1 MAQLSTWA
9 SFPRFDVFSWPR
21 LSKVALSMTD
31 QALSVGGMFIVNVAL
46 ARTQTKEEYGTFVL
60 SYSVFT
66 FLAALHNSAILDPYT
81 VFGSGR
87 YHARCAEYFRLMARS
102 NALVA
107 LLLSLCLLCCCAL
120 LHWLSPRLVSG
131 ALVGLGLTIGFLLT
145 GLFVRRSFYV
155 QRKPWLAAGTS
166 LTFFGVVG
174 GGLWLANGARVLNGF
189 SAFLIVAAAWM
200 VAGGCFLRKLPFGRA
215 QEKFLDVEPLYWKDH
230 WKYSRWVLITAFVFQ
245 LTSQG
250 YYWLVAAF
258 LSVKDVAEL
267 RALYLIVGS
276 ADQIF
281 IALSYLVLPLLA
293 AHFAAKRMDLLLSL
307 WRRYAAAILGIMI
320 LFALFLDIFGKA
332 LVHLLYRGKFDDVA
346 SLLLIFSFL
355 PLLMGIG
362 NTISD
367 AIRAAEKPRYVFFAY
382 LASGATTF
390 LAGIPLVI
398 HFGLRGAVY
407 GLLLSGTAYTS
418 ALSLAFALHVRGQ
431 TGAEVDPSLG

>member
-9 SFPRFDVFSWPR
+9 SFPRFNVFSWPR

-31 QALSVGGMFIVNVAL
+31 QALSVGGMFVVNVAL
-46 ARTQTKEEYGTFVL
+46 ARTQTKEQYGTFVL

-66 FLAALHNSAILDPYT
+66 FLAGLHNSAILEPYT
-81 VFGSGR
+81 VYGSGR
-87 YHARCAEYFRLMARS
+87 YRSRCSQYFGLMARS
-102 NALVA
+102 NALMG
-107 LLLSLCLLCCCAL
+107 LLLSVVLLIGCAV
-120 LHWLSPRLVSG
+120 LHWISPRLVSG
-131 ALVGLGLTIGFLLT
+131 ALVGLGLTIGILLS
-145 GLFVRRSFYV
+145 GVFVRRTFYV
-155 QRKPWLAAGTS
+155 QGKPLLAAATS
-166 LTFFGVVG
+166 LTFFVAVAS
-174 GGLWLANGARVLNGF
+174 GLWLTTRAHVLNGF
-189 SAFLIVAAAWM
+189 SAFLIVAAAWV
-200 VAGGCFLRKLPFGRA
+200 VAGACFSPKLPFGRT

-230 WKYSRWVLITAFVFQ
+230 WKYSRWVLVTAFVFQ

-250 YYWLVAAF
+250 YYWLVAVF

-276 ADQIF
+276 ADQIL
-281 IALSYLVLPLLA
+281 IALSYLVLPVLA

-307 WRRYAAAILGIMI
+307 WRRYAASIVGIMV
-320 LFALFLDIFGKA
+320 LFALFLDIFGKS
-332 LVHLLYRGKFDDVA
+332 LVHLLYHGKFDDVA
-346 SLLLIFSFL
+346 PLLVTFSLL

-367 AIRAAEKPRYVFFAY
+367 AMRAAEKPRYVFFAF

-418 ALSLAFALHVRGQ
+418 ALALAFALHRPWAKRAAV
-431 TGAEVDPSLG
+431 VPSPD

>member
-9 SFPRFDVFSWPR
+9 SFPRLDLFSWTR
-21 LSKVALSMTD
+21 LSKIALSMTD
-31 QALSVGGMFIVNVAL
+31 QALSVGGMFVVNVAL
-46 ARTQTKEEYGTFVL
+46 ARTQTKEQYGTFVL

-66 FLAALHNSAILDPYT
+66 FLAGLHNSAILEPYT
-81 VFGSGR
+81 VYGSGR
-87 YHARCAEYFRLMARS
+87 YRSRCTQYFGLMARS
-102 NALVA
+102 NALMGLFLSVA
-107 LLLSLCLLCCCAL
+107 LLFCCAV
-120 LHWLSPRLVSG
+120 LHWFSPRLVSG
-131 ALVGLGLTIGFLLT
+131 SLVGLGLTIGILLS
-145 GLFVRRSFYV
+145 GVFVRRTFYV
-155 QRKPWLAAGTS
+155 QGKPLLAAATS
-166 LTFFGVVG
+166 LTFFVAVAA
-174 GGLWLANGARVLNGF
+174 GLWLTTRAHVLNGF
-189 SAFLIVAAAWM
+189 SAFLIVAAAWL
-200 VAGGCFLRKLPFGRA
+200 VAGGCFFPRLPFGRT

-230 WKYSRWVLITAFVFQ
+230 WKYSRWVLVTAFVFQ

-276 ADQIF
+276 ADQIL
-281 IALSYLVLPLLA
+281 IALSYLVLPVLA

-307 WRRYAAAILGIMI
+307 WRRYLAAILGIMI

-346 SLLLIFSFL
+346 SLLLIFSLL

-367 AIRAAEKPRYVFFAY
+367 AMRAAEKPRYVFFAF

-418 ALSLAFALHVRGQ
+418 ALSLAFVFHVREQ
-431 TGAEVDPSLG
+431 TRAIMGPGLD

>member
-1 MAQLSTWA
+1 
-9 SFPRFDVFSWPR
+9 
-21 LSKVALSMTD
+21 
-31 QALSVGGMFIVNVAL
+31 
-46 ARTQTKEEYGTFVL
+46 
-60 SYSVFT
+60 
-66 FLAALHNSAILDPYT
+66 
-81 VFGSGR
+81 
-87 YHARCAEYFRLMARS
+87 
-102 NALVA
+102 
-107 LLLSLCLLCCCAL
+107 
-120 LHWLSPRLVSG
+120 VSG
-131 ALVGLGLTIGFLLT
+131 ALLGLGLTIGFLLT

-155 QRKPWLAAGTS
+155 HRKPWLAAGTS
-166 LTFFGVVG
+166 LTFFAAVG
-174 GGLWLANGARVLNGF
+174 GGLWIATRAHVLNGF
-189 SAFLIVAAAWM
+189 TAFLIVAAAWL
-200 VAGGCFLRKLPFGRA
+200 VAGGCFLQKLPFGRTR
-215 QEKFLDVEPLYWKDH
+215 EKFLDAEPLYWSEH
-230 WKYSRWVLITAFVFQ
+230 WKYTRWVLVTAFVFQ

-276 ADQIF
+276 ADQIL

-307 WRRYAAAILGIMI
+307 WRRYAVAILGIMF

-346 SLLLIFSFL
+346 PLLVTFSLL

-367 AIRAAEKPRYVFFAY
+367 AMRAAEKPRYVFYAY

-407 GLLLSGTAYTS
+407 GLLLSGTAYTG
-418 ALSLAFALHVRGQ
+418 ALSLAFALQVHGQ
-431 TGAEVDPSLG
+431 TRPAVDPNLD